1 MPRLVKG
8 GKFVYGLSRIGPEGT
23 IVIPPQAMKE
33 YQYAAGDRVIF
44 MSGSRKSGGFGLTQ
58 KRLLEK
64 SELRALVEK
73 LPDSRSRNHRKSGAA
88 VLLDSNKGRWVHQTP
103 R

>member
-8 GKFVYGLSRIGPEGT
+8 GKFIYGLSRIGPQGT

-33 YQYAAGDRVIF
+33 YGYAAGDRVIV
-44 MSGSRKSGGFGLTQ
+44 MSGSRTSGGFGLTQ

-64 SELRALVEK
+64 SELKAPVRE
-73 LPDSRSRNHRKSGAA
+73 LPGLMSFQTAEAETGSF
-88 VLLDSNKGRWVHQTP
+88 VGR
-103 R
+103 